1 MSDVTEVLSR
11 IEQGDQGAARRL
23 LPLVYRELRQLARS
37 KLRRER
43 PDHSLE
49 ATALVHEAY
58 LRLLNSDGS
67 DRKWNCR
74 SHFFAAAAEAM
85 RRILIESVRRKN
97 SQKRSGGHVRIEFST
112 LNNLGSRRDEKLLAL
127 DTALVQLEE
136 IDSIKANLVKLRFF
150 AGLTQA
156 EAAEVLG
163 ISMTTADRY
172 WAFSRA
178 FLKSEMRRD

>member
-1 MSDVTEVLSR
+1 MSEVTELFSR
-11 IEQGDQGAARRL
+11 IEQGDEGASRRL

-58 LRLLNSDGS
+58 LRLLNTDGS

-97 SQKRSGGHVRIEFST
+97 SQKRSGGHLRIEFSA
-112 LNNLGSRRDEKLLAL
+112 LNNLATQRDEKLLAL
-127 DTALVQLEE
+127 NSALVRLE
-136 IDSIKANLVKLRFF
+136 D
-150 AGLTQA
+150 
-156 EAAEVLG
+156 
-163 ISMTTADRY
+163 D
-172 WAFSRA
+172 
-178 FLKSEMRRD
+178 